1 MESSSLEVCVYG
13 VCVVVIDLNYRVNP
27 REERREV
34 LQHIHDIWPRWS
46 TIGIVQEGIAIIRV
60 KHTAQTHTVCSA

>member
-1 MESSSLEVCVYG
+1 MESSLLEVCVYG

-46 TIGIVQEGIAIIRV
+46 TIGIVQEGIAIIRE
-60 KHTAQTHTVCSA
+60 TH